1 MTDCF
6 LSLIKRFYQLNSNS
20 KNLKRSHPLNSNS
33 QHLINFFNLKF
44 KRARKEGEMKEIRGG
59 YIFLWVC
66 DCFEETGWKQN
77 YMSPTINVVF
87 ISPINNKTKFYL

>member
-20 KNLKRSHPLNSNS
+20 KNLKRFHPLNSNS

-44 KRARKEGEMKEIRGG
+44 KPARKEGEMKEIKGRLYFPLG
-59 YIFLWVC
+59 V
-66 DCFEETGWKQN
+66 
-77 YMSPTINVVF
+77 
-87 ISPINNKTKFYL
+87 